1 MMIHGDIRKDRI
13 LKSGQGMLDRIQS
26 ALEKTRHNATVA
38 VRPFVTLSYAQSID
52 GSIAQRSGRPL
63 ALSCRDS
70 LVFTHTLRS
79 AHDGI
84 LVGIGTILADNPLL
98 TVRHV
103 NGNSPRPI
111 IVDGRLRFPLDAH
124 ALLNQRKLPW
134 IATSEETD
142 GERERALLKSGVTV
156 LHIPSDADGLIDLS
170 ALLGRLTE
178 MGIESLM
185 VEGGAQV
192 ITSFLRHRLVDQL
205 VLTMAPVYIGGM
217 QAVWPLQLSPSNPPR
232 LENVE
237 WQMCG
242 SDLVL
247 RADIA
252 WNQR

>member
-1 MMIHGDIRKDRI
+1 M
-13 LKSGQGMLDRIQS
+13 KSSQDLFSKIQPI
-26 ALEKTRHNATVA
+26 LEKASGHSAA
-38 VRPFVTLSYAQSID
+38 QGRPYVTLSYAQSID

-70 LVFTHTLRS
+70 LIFTHTLRS
-79 AHDGI
+79 VHDGI

-124 ALLNQRKLPW
+124 ALVNQRKMPW
-134 IATSEETD
+134 IATVED
-142 GERERALLKSGVTV
+142 PDKEREQALVKSGVTV
-156 LHIPSDADGLIDLS
+156 LHIPSDTDGLIDLKV
-170 ALLGRLTE
+170 LLGLLAE

-232 LENVE
+232 LENVA

-247 RADIA
+247 RADVT
-252 WNQR
+252 WHQK